1 MLKYQN
7 TNTFFQKAMFQIGLK
22 KFSLLQKLK
31 TLFCGHAIS
40 DLKVEEIVGTF
51 YKKELKKKEFRIEKV
66 IKRKGDKLYAK

>member
-1 MLKYQN
+1 MIKILYLKLVILLKYQN

-51 YKKELKKKEFRIEKV
+51 YKKELKKKSLELK
-66 IKRKGDKLYAK
+66 K

>member
-1 MLKYQN
+1 
-7 TNTFFQKAMFQIGLK
+7 MFQIGLK

-51 YKKELKKKEFRIEKV
+51 YKKELKKKSLELK
-66 IKRKGDKLYAK
+66 K